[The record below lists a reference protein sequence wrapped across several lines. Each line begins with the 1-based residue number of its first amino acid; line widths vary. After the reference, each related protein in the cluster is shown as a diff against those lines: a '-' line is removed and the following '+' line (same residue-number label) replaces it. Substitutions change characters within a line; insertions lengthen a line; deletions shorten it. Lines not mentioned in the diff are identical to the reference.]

1 MATNKKKSNKK
12 PNMEI
17 AEVKV
22 VAETKPAEK
31 KDGKKKK
38 AAAEKAAVALKAKQ
52 EPVKSVKKESA
63 KPKAKPV
70 KEKKPAVKAEPKKE
84 KTAKAGGKTVEV
96 RKTAAEAGVKT
107 ASKTPKNTLR
117 STVVKPAKAKKT
129 VLEVKELKK
138 PAVKAEM
145 KKPVESKKPVDK
157 AKLPNAVLKQSLK
170 PVKKKEVA
178 VKSEAGKITAK
189 SEAKPADIKKP
200 VVKPETKKVEPSRK
214 TAANPETKQ
223 PKTKKPPVK
232 AETKPAEA
240 SKTSTKAKEKAADEK
255 IASAKTKAAENAK
268 PVKGAGPEK
277 KKPLKK
283 SSVNETAKTDIE
295 ASAPQKSASEIKKA
309 SKQKNNKKLAET
321 KADKEVIPE
330 AVQPTLE
337 ASEELLALMPA
348 GFPVEKL
355 LELEVHAKANGN
367 LLPDNE
373 VNDILPSSV
382 NSSEAIDFM
391 IEYLQSKGIT
401 IIYPQ
406 DEDEDDLL
414 PPSEEDAE
422 KEAEEITEAEI
433 ATSMT
438 VPDGISIDDP
448 VRMYLKEIGRVPLLL
463 SEDEVELAKRM
474 DKGKQITR
482 LEAAHHKTE
491 EPLKFKKKKEFDE
504 AFQRL
509 NELLEKEQSIT
520 DSRSIPVAFRKF
532 DEKRKNGE
540 TYAVADFVADT
551 VQFTKSERTR
561 LIGLLEEE
569 KLKCTDWDK
578 ECQERPEDNEPEP
591 HNLGEISKLI
601 EATELWTKERLQT
614 ISPKSKVF
622 RAERKNEQRI
632 AEIKTEFAALLKEIK
647 RQGEDAKRCLSEA
660 NLRLVVSIAKRYVG
674 RGMLF
679 LDLIQEGNLGLIK
692 AVEKFDYNKGFKFST
707 YATWW
712 IRQAI
717 TRAIADQART
727 IRIPVHM
734 VETINK
740 LIRVSRQL
748 LQELGREPTPR
759 EIAELMETTE
769 ERVREIMKIAQEP
782 VSLETPIGE
791 EEDSHLGDFIED
803 HDAPAPADAASF
815 ALLREKL
822 NEVLS
827 TLSSREREVLEL
839 RFGLKDGRQRTL
851 EEVGQHFGVTRERI
865 RQIEAKALRRLR
877 SKRCTQLRDFVAD

>member
-1 MATNKKKSNKK
+1 MATDKKKSNKK
-12 PNMEI
+12 LNREI
-17 AEVKV
+17 AEEKI
-22 VAETKPAEK
+22 VAEPKPAEK

-38 AAAEKAAVALKAKQ
+38 TAAEKAAVAVKAKK
-52 EPVKSVKKESA
+52 EPEKTARKDTAKKETEPA
-63 KPKAKPV
+63 V
-70 KEKKPAVKAEPKKE
+70 EKKPAVKA
-84 KTAKAGGKTVEV
+84 
-96 RKTAAEAGVKT
+96 
-107 ASKTPKNTLR
+107 
-117 STVVKPAKAKKT
+117 KAKKA
-129 VLEVKELKK
+129 VAEAEAKPVEEKK
-138 PAVKAEM
+138 PAVKAKAKKAVVEAEV
-145 KKPVESKKPVDK
+145 KPAEEKKPAVKVKAKNAVAETEAKPVEEAK
-157 AKLPNAVLKQSLK
+157 AATKT
-170 PVKKKEVA
+170 
-178 VKSEAGKITAK
+178 EAGKK
-189 SEAKPADIKKP
+189 KPAKAM
-200 VVKPETKKVEPSRK
+200 ETKAEERREKSADAGKKASSVK
-214 TAANPETKQ
+214 DAA
-223 PKTKKPPVK
+223 PKG
-232 AETKPAEA
+232 
-240 SKTSTKAKEKAADEK
+240 SKE
-255 IASAKTKAAENAK
+255 
-268 PVKGAGPEK
+268 PEK
-277 KKPLKK
+277 KKAVKK
-283 SSVNETAKTDIE
+283 SSANETAETDKGI
-295 ASAPQKSASEIKKA
+295 SAPQSSAPEDKKA
-309 SKQKNNKKLAET
+309 TKKNNNKKKAVPQPEKLKKEMP
-321 KADKEVIPE
+321 KADKPE
-330 AVQPTLE
+330 AAQPALE

-355 LELEVHAKANGN
+355 LELEARAKANGSI
-367 LLPDNE
+367 LSDSE
-373 VNDILPSSV
+373 VNDILPASV
-382 NSSEAIDFM
+382 TSPEAIDFM
-391 IEYLQSKGIT
+391 MEYLQSRGIN

-406 DEDEDDLL
+406 DEEDDDIL
-414 PPSEEDAE
+414 PPAEDEET
-422 KEAEEITEAEI
+422 EEITEAEI
-433 ATSMT
+433 ASSMT

-448 VRMYLKEIGRVPLLL
+448 VRMYLKEIGRVPLLQ

-474 DKGKQITR
+474 DKSKQIER
-482 LEAAHHKTE
+482 MESGSKTAD
-491 EPLKFKKKKEFDE
+491 EPLKFKTKKEFEE
-504 AFQRL
+504 AFHKL
-509 NELLEKEQSIT
+509 NDLLETEQSVT
-520 DSRSIPVAFRKF
+520 DMRSVPVAFRKF

-540 TYAVADFVADT
+540 KYVVADFVADT
-551 VQFTKSERTR
+551 SQFTKNERSR

-569 KLKCTDWDK
+569 KFKCADWDK
-578 ECQERPEDNEPEP
+578 ECPEREEDNGPEP
-591 HNLGEISKLI
+591 HNLGEIRKLI
-601 EATELWTKERLQT
+601 DASDSWLEERLET
-614 ISPKSKVF
+614 LSPKSKVY
-622 RAERKNEQRI
+622 RADKKNAQRL
-632 AEIKTEFAALLKEIK
+632 ADIKTQFAVMLKEI
-647 RQGEDAKRCLSEA
+647 RQQGDEAKRCLSEA

-769 ERVREIMKIAQEP
+769 DRVREIMKIAQEP

>member
-12 PNMEI
+12 LNTEI
-17 AEVKV
+17 AEEKI
-22 VAETKPAEK
+22 VAELKPAEK

-38 AAAEKAAVALKAKQ
+38 AAAEKAATAVKAKK
-52 EPVKSVKKESA
+52 EPEKTAKKDTAKKETEPA
-63 KPKAKPV
+63 V
-70 KEKKPAVKAEPKKE
+70 EKKPAVKA
-84 KTAKAGGKTVEV
+84 
-96 RKTAAEAGVKT
+96 
-107 ASKTPKNTLR
+107 
-117 STVVKPAKAKKT
+117 KAKKA
-129 VLEVKELKK
+129 VAEAEAKPVEEKK
-138 PAVKAEM
+138 PAVKAKAKNAVAETEA
-145 KKPVESKKPVDK
+145 KPVEEAK
-157 AKLPNAVLKQSLK
+157 AATKT
-170 PVKKKEVA
+170 
-178 VKSEAGKITAK
+178 EAGKK
-189 SEAKPADIKKP
+189 KPAKAM
-200 VVKPETKKVEPSRK
+200 ETKAEERREKSADAGKKASSVK
-214 TAANPETKQ
+214 DAA
-223 PKTKKPPVK
+223 PKG
-232 AETKPAEA
+232 
-240 SKTSTKAKEKAADEK
+240 SKE
-255 IASAKTKAAENAK
+255 
-268 PVKGAGPEK
+268 PEK
-277 KKPLKK
+277 KKAVKK
-283 SSVNETAKTDIE
+283 SSANETAETDKGI
-295 ASAPQKSASEIKKA
+295 SAPQNSAPEDKKA
-309 SKQKNNKKLAET
+309 TKKNNNKKKAVPQPEKPKKET
-321 KADKEVIPE
+321 PKADKPE
-330 AVQPTLE
+330 AAQPALE

-355 LELEVHAKANGN
+355 LELEARAKANGSI
-367 LLPDNE
+367 LSDSE
-373 VNDILPSSV
+373 VNDILPASV
-382 NSSEAIDFM
+382 TSPEAIDFM
-391 IEYLQSKGIT
+391 MEYLQSRGIN

-406 DEDEDDLL
+406 DEDDDDIL
-414 PPSEEDAE
+414 PPAEDEET
-422 KEAEEITEAEI
+422 EEITEAEI
-433 ATSMT
+433 ASSMT

-448 VRMYLKEIGRVPLLL
+448 VRMYLKEIGRVPLLQ

-474 DKGKQITR
+474 DKSKQIER
-482 LEAAHHKTE
+482 MESGSKTAD
-491 EPLKFKKKKEFDE
+491 EPLKFKTKKEFEE
-504 AFQRL
+504 AFHKL
-509 NELLEKEQSIT
+509 NDLLETEQSVT
-520 DSRSIPVAFRKF
+520 DMRSVSVAFRKF

-540 TYAVADFVADT
+540 KYVVADFVADT
-551 VQFTKSERTR
+551 SQFTKNERSR

-569 KLKCTDWDK
+569 KFKCADWDK
-578 ECQERPEDNEPEP
+578 ECPEREEDNGPEP
-591 HNLGEISKLI
+591 HNLGEIRKLI
-601 EATELWTKERLQT
+601 DASDSWLEERLET
-614 ISPKSKVF
+614 LSPKSKVY
-622 RAERKNEQRI
+622 RADKKNAQRL
-632 AEIKTEFAALLKEIK
+632 ADIKTQFAVMLKEI
-647 RQGEDAKRCLSEA
+647 RQQGDEAKRCLSEA

-769 ERVREIMKIAQEP
+769 DRVREIMKIAQEP